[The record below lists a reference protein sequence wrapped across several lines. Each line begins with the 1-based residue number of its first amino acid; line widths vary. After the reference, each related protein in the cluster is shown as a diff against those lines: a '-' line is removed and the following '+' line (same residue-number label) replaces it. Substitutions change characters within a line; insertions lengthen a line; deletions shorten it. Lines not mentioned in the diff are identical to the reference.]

1 MLETAGIPT
10 AVICSDEF
18 GPLGRAEA
26 QVLGLGALPLLPI
39 PHPLAGNDSALVRA
53 KAAAIADEVLSALT
67 DTPAALAAR
76 HGGRFLALTERRMEG
91 GAVCIDEACVYD
103 PALART
109 SVT

>member
-26 QVLGLGALPLLPI
+26 QVLGMGALPLLAI
-39 PHPLAGNDSALVRA
+39 PHPLAGNDGALVQA
-53 KAAAIADEVLSALT
+53 KARAIADEVLQALT
-67 DTPAALAAR
+67 DSPATLAAR
-76 HGGRFLALTERRMEG
+76 HSGRFLALTERRMAG

-103 PALART
+103 RALARGP
-109 SVT
+109 SA